1 MIQSELRMLAASFL
15 YGVGIII
22 SYGFV
27 DLFRTVFLLK
37 KTAKVVSEFVYW
49 SAAAV
54 LAFCIQFRLNNGVIR
69 LYSVLGAALGLWV
82 AYRLTG
88 KIFTVLSVKAVRVAR
103 KRRKRRKKR
112 KEAVRNRLKKYF
124 EQVKILLS
132 SGKEQ
137 HEEAEKES

>member
-1 MIQSELRMLAASFL
+1 MIQSELQMLAASFL

-27 DLFRTVFLLK
+27 DLLRTVFLLRK
-37 KTAKVVSEFVYW
+37 SAKITSEFVYW

-54 LAFCIQFRLNNGVIR
+54 VAFGIQFRLNNGVIR
-69 LYSVLGAALGLWV
+69 LYSVLGTALGLWV
-82 AYRLTG
+82 AYRLTE
-88 KIFTVLSVKAVRVAR
+88 KIYVVLSVKAVRVAR

-112 KEAVRNRLKKYF
+112 KEAAQNRLKKYF
-124 EQVKILLS
+124 EQVKILLES
-132 SGKEQ
+132 EKEQ